1 MLVGRQMVGCFAS
14 RAESN
19 CCRDPKNQSPCVDD
33 HDDDPSDVCC
43 CPPYLAL
50 LLVTANIN
58 YHVADAV
65 PTHRFGR
72 EAIICLD
79 RVEALLLFQRQ
90 SKECPLENPTE

>member
-1 MLVGRQMVGCFAS
+1 LADRWLVVSLAEQNRIVAETQKIKVRAS
-14 RAESN
+14 TTTMMN
-19 CCRDPKNQSPCVDD
+19 
-33 HDDDPSDVCC
+33 DDPSDVGC

-65 PTHRFGR
+65 PTHRVGR

-79 RVEALLLFQRQ
+79 RVEAILLFQRQ